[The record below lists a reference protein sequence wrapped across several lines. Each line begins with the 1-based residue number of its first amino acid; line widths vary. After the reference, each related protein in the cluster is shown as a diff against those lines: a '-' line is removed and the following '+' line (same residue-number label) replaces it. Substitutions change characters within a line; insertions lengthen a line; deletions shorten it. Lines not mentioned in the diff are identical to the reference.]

1 MRPALLLTLLL
12 CAQLIA
18 QEKVVSPEVAARH
31 LKRGLASDRTYAL
44 VYPPFAKAARIEG
57 VVRVRAQVSADGKV
71 HSAQAISGPVVF
83 FESARDA
90 VMRYVF
96 KPFTENRKPIIVE
109 TTVEVFFKLP
119 PGEARSY
126 PPPSLAMKRFSL
138 IKEESTHPLSPR
150 MQKWLADDLSQAAE
164 SCKEMSSIEDIQA
177 ATTVQEIPGAPDGTS
192 SYLVSRRGRCL
203 CGATGNCS
211 AKFVEDTPHGVRLV
225 IEESLWGVALE
236 PREGSPYP
244 DTFLAQHM
252 GAFQQDIYGFAYIG
266 GEWGQ
271 LYCGSILFDQA
282 DSHEINEVHQCR

>member
-1 MRPALLLTLLL
+1 MHSVLLLALLVS
-12 CAQLIA
+12 AQLAA
-18 QEKVVSPEVAARH
+18 QEKVVSPEVAAIH
-31 LKRGLASDRTYAL
+31 LKRGLASDRAYVL
-44 VYPPFAKAARIEG
+44 LYPPFAKAAGIEG

-71 HSAQAISGPVVF
+71 RSAQAISGPVVF

-96 KPFTENRKPIIVE
+96 RPFKENRIPINVE
-109 TTVEVFFKLP
+109 TTVEVSFKLP

-126 PPPSLAMKRFSL
+126 PPPRLTMKNFSL
-138 IKEESTHPLSPR
+138 IKEESPHLLSSR

-177 ATTVQEIPGAPDGTS
+177 ATTVQEIPGAPGGTS

-211 AKFVEDTPHGVRLV
+211 AKLVEDTPHGVRLV
-225 IEESLWGVALE
+225 VEESLWGVALQ

-244 DTFLAQHM
+244 DIFLAQHM
-252 GAFQQDIYGFAYIG
+252 SAFQQDIYGFAYMG

-271 LYCGSILFDQA
+271 LYCGSILFGQA
-282 DSHEINEVHQCR
+282 DFHESNDVHQCR